1 MAVVWRAV
9 RGGAAYKSQ
18 RAVCGQPDLQG
29 AWTNAALTRIE
40 RPDAFATVIVPLDK
54 AGAFEARQNGKPALT
69 DDVGQADSEWWE
81 LGTTLGRVG
90 GQARA
95 AWVVTPA
102 NGRLPL
108 TEAGRRVMNPPPP
121 GFDGPEAR
129 LGSERCLNAIGT
141 PAGPPMLN
149 APYANTY
156 QIVQTAGHVAI
167 LVEMNHDVRIIR
179 LSGAHPPAG
188 VRLWMGDSIG
198 HWEGET
204 LVGDHQPALRR
215 SPARRARDRPAL
227 CRRRGP
233 GVRAVHPYG
242 PR

>member
-1 MAVVWRAV
+1 MPLCPRPEETRVPTSFEKSNIHFLLLEGIHASAEQVIRQAGYTHIESHRGALPEAELISRLAGVHVLGIRSRTPLSAQVLAQAPQLMAIGCFCTGTNQV
-9 RGGAAYKSQ
+9 
-18 RAVCGQPDLQG
+18 DLQ
-29 AWTNAALTRIE
+29 AARD
-40 RPDAFATVIVPLDK
+40 RGIVV
-54 AGAFEARQNGKPALT
+54 F
-69 DDVGQADSEWWE
+69 
-81 LGTTLGRVG
+81 
-90 GQARA
+90 
-95 AWVVTPA
+95 
-102 NGRLPL
+102 
-108 TEAGRRVMNPPPP
+108 
-121 GFDGPEAR
+121 
-129 LGSERCLNAIGT
+129 
-141 PAGPPMLN
+141 N
-149 APYANTY
+149 APYANTD